1 MSTDNVALTHRWFD
15 EVWNQGRVEAI
26 DEMAAKDAVGHGQ
39 AEHGAD
45 IHGLEEFKP
54 FVRSLRAVFPDI
66 KITIDLSIAEGEHVA
81 VHWHATM
88 THKGQFLDFAPTG
101 KNVTITGTSIQRIV
115 NGKIVEG
122 WDNWDQLALL
132 VQIGAVPTAKFLPR
146 ERQRRSA

>member
-39 AEHGAD
+39 GEHGAD

-54 FVRSLRAVFPDI
+54 FVRSLRAAFPDI

-81 VHWHATM
+81 VH
-88 THKGQFLDFAPTG
+88 
-101 KNVTITGTSIQRIV
+101 
-115 NGKIVEG
+115 
-122 WDNWDQLALL
+122 
-132 VQIGAVPTAKFLPR
+132 
-146 ERQRRSA
+146 